1 MNGYFQVQRR
11 FFNHWLWK
19 DDRVFSRAEAFLD
32 LLQLAAFTHSKR
44 VVGSDL
50 VRLAPGEIVASERFL
65 AGRWKWSTTKVR
77 AYLTLLE
84 ADRMVT
90 KEKKQ
95 GTTVLTLS
103 NYDKYRSSGSTEK
116 AQINQGES
124 GEEAGAK
131 QIEEGGNKENK
142 DGERTRRP
150 TLEQAIA
157 AASEVGITADIA
169 QCWLEAREA
178 NDWMKAT
185 NGGGTTPVGP
195 NWRADLNTAY
205 RQGWPQEM
213 LAKAKINKP
222 NRPKL

>member
-11 FFNHWLWK
+11 FFSHWLWK

-32 LLQLAAFTHSKR
+32 LLQLAAFTHSKK

-50 VRLAPGEIVASERFL
+50 IKLAPGEIVASERFL

-84 ADRMVT
+84 ADGMVT

-95 GTTVLTLS
+95 GTTVLNLL
-103 NYDKYRSSGSTEK
+103 NYDKYRSGGSAEK

-124 GEEAGAK
+124 SEKAGGK
-131 QIEEGGNKENK
+131 QIEEGENK
-142 DGERTRRP
+142 DNKGRERPRRP
-150 TLEQAIA
+150 TLPEAIA

-178 NDWMKAT
+178 NDWMKGT

-195 NWRADLNTAY
+195 NWRSDLSTSY

-213 LAKAKINKP
+213 LAKAKQNKT
-222 NRPKL
+222 NRGKL